1 MAMPENQT
9 TYSDA
14 FGTIS
19 EEALQVIPLSFE
31 ACRSSPYRFFLL
43 SFLGFLLSCAAL
55 AFGFFTA
62 SQVLVPEPSESVLRD
77 WETGR
82 IMANTQR
89 SWKMAPK
96 KSPWCST
103 VSISVGSGISG
114 GE

>member
-1 MAMPENQT
+1 MRTEGRTEQT
-9 TYSDA
+9 T
-14 FGTIS
+14 
-19 EEALQVIPLSFE
+19 AL
-31 ACRSSPYRFFLL
+31 SPMP
-43 SFLGFLLSCAAL
+43 GHAAIGNSYKL
-55 AFGFFTA
+55 FPPILFSVHVYQDQRAQLT
-62 SQVLVPEPSESVLRD
+62 VLRD

-103 VSISVGSGISG
+103 VSISVGSEISG

>member
-19 EEALQVIPLSFE
+19 EEALQVILLSFE

-62 SQVLVPEPSESVLRD
+62 SQVLVPEPSESYKNQFRNSQ
-77 WETGR
+77 ETFSGNNWLAAR
-82 IMANTQR
+82 LGSTGLAARTGNRLPDIKAN
-89 SWKMAPK
+89 
-96 KSPWCST
+96 
-103 VSISVGSGISG
+103 
-114 GE
+114 